1 MDRPSILPSTTYKL
15 RIPTVPDAFYIT
27 IVDIP
32 TDNGVRPYE
41 IFINTK
47 NLSQLALITT
57 ITRLISGMFRKGI
70 DPYFVIKELKS
81 IFDPDGGF
89 FMNGKH
95 VPSLSSAIASVL
107 EEHVMKNSPKEN
119 SFDSY
124 PHINIA
130 DKEVTSNEEEISD
143 ILKHA
148 KICPECGAKALI
160 MEAGCNK
167 CLECMWSKCG

>member
-1 MDRPSILPSTTYKL
+1 MDRPDALPSTTYKL

-32 TDNGVRPYE
+32 TDSGVRPYE

-47 NLSQLALITT
+47 NLSEQATIT
-57 ITRLISGMFRKGI
+57 ILTRLISGMFRKGI
-70 DPYFVIKELKS
+70 DPLFVVSELRS
-81 IFDPDGGF
+81 VFDPEGGF

-95 VPSLSSAIASVL
+95 VPSLSSAIALIL
-107 EEHVMKNSPKEN
+107 EEHVKKTSSDEN
-119 SFDSY
+119 
-124 PHINIA
+124 PIEETTTN
-130 DKEVTSNEEEISD
+130 KTSDETEKVPD
-143 ILKHA
+143 ILKDA
-148 KICPECGAKALI
+148 QVCPKCGAKALI